1 MRCKS
6 VVFVNA
12 LGEEECDYRNATFV
26 FNQEGKVL
34 GKYCKKHLPPF
45 EIEILQLASEY
56 THEFFLLQEDIFL
69 PIRRQIRH

>member
-34 GKYCKKHLPPF
+34 GNIAKSIFRHL
-45 EIEILQLASEY
+45 
-56 THEFFLLQEDIFL
+56 
-69 PIRRQIRH
+69 R